1 MKVVKNGTPK
11 EEVKFTNVFGEEY
24 APEEFEFI
32 CDDCLAE
39 EVGELKEDVTWLA
52 EDILDLTDALECV
65 HLASKMMLDIITK
78 QDEQIKDL
86 EDKIENVDNAWLYLF
101 WVLVIWNTALSV
113 LFALSIYNVF

>member
-1 MKVVKNGTPK
+1 MKVVKKETPK

-52 EDILDLTDALECV
+52 EDILDLEDDVESIRFG
-65 HLASKMMLDIITK
+65 SKMMLDIIVK

-86 EDKIENVDNAWLYLF
+86 ESKFDFHDVTMLILF
-101 WVLVIWNTALSV
+101 IVFLLWNLVLT
-113 LFALSIYNVF
+113 YNVFF

>member
-1 MKVVKNGTPK
+1 MKVVKNETPK

-52 EDILDLTDALECV
+52 EDIINLTDVLDCIHSV
-65 HLASKMMLDIITK
+65 SKMMLDIITK
-78 QDEQIKDL
+78 QDEQIKALD
-86 EDKIENVDNAWLYLF
+86 DKIENVDNAWLCLF
-101 WVLVIWNTALSV
+101 WVLVIWNVVLSV
-113 LFALSIYNVF
+113 LLALYL